1 MRKIVFSAVVGLV
14 TLLGAP
20 AHAAL
25 DLASVQKVINAVT
38 SKGPEYACKKANL
51 LGGTITLRSLEGR
64 LCSDKNIAAFTQVM
78 CPGISADFVGSG
90 CDEKGKAALGE
101 ATAESV
107 LQGQLSKAPA
117 PVKMLAC
124 KLGAKAPG
132 SIKSVM
138 TAACGG

>member
-1 MRKIVFSAVVGLV
+1 MRKILIAAVVGL
-14 TLLGAP
+14 TCLMGAT

-51 LGGTITLRSLEGR
+51 FGGTITLRSLEGR
-64 LCSDKNIAAFTQVM
+64 LCADKNIAAFTQVM
-78 CPGISADFVGSG
+78 CPGLSSDFVGSG
-90 CDEKGKAALGE
+90 CDVKGKAALGE

-124 KLGAKAPG
+124 KLGSKAPAN
-132 SIKSVM
+132 IKPVM